1 MAISRVRR
9 FEILMPAGEL
19 DGFLSYLQEL
29 GIAQID
35 PVAHED
41 LELRPAEV
49 DTSDQERW
57 LARISRLIQSL
68 PEPEK
73 KKGLDKI
80 LSPRPKYSA
89 ALRNALLDFGYQKVV
104 EDYERLEARRNE
116 LLQEI
121 KQLEREEEFL
131 KPLAAL
137 SVPLKELVGFER
149 CQVQVIQIQPQDLE
163 HIKQEFSGIPA
174 ELFIVSEEKSR
185 IFILIINHETA
196 REQVDSVFSEI
207 KTTYISLGNYL
218 GRIRGEEKLSDVL
231 ADLSRKR
238 EEKKKLVDQL
248 EKDLMGFAVHRPALM
263 AVHDVLLS
271 EKEKLEGASRA
282 GLTEKTGCLQ
292 GWIPAAEEENFR
304 AGVTKYSE
312 RIHLIIRDARP
323 EELEEAPVIL
333 ENPEIVRPFEIIT
346 GLYGLPRPRSIE
358 PTIFLAPFFFVFV
371 GLCVSE
377 AGYGL
382 VMALLSLLYLKL
394 ARPKGE
400 TELFLRLLF
409 YLGLS
414 NIVLGTLV
422 GGWFGFPVKSLLLI
436 DPLKDPIPFMILS
449 LVLGFIQV
457 MLSTFLSLVREYRE
471 GNKIG
476 AIAVKGGWL
485 LLLPSLVGYLILKK
499 PVFGILALT
508 GAAGI
513 VFFSSKSKNPLARF
527 FSGLYALYGISGYL
541 ADTLSY
547 SRILALGLSTGVI
560 AMVVN
565 NLFQIAWKIPYVG
578 WLAAIII
585 FIGGHLFNLGI
596 GFLGA
601 FVHSM
606 RLQFVEFFTRFYQA
620 GGKPFKPFKLESKYV
635 EFIR

>member
-1 MAISRVRR
+1 MAISRVKR
-9 FEILMPAGEL
+9 FEILLPAGEL

-29 GIAQID
+29 EIAQID
-35 PVAHED
+35 PISLEE
-41 LELRPAEV
+41 LELKPVEA
-49 DTSDQERW
+49 DTSEHERW
-57 LARISRLIQSL
+57 LSRISRLLQNL
-68 PEPEK
+68 PDPEE
-73 KKGLDKI
+73 KKGLDK
-80 LSPRPKYSA
+80 LLAPRPKYSA
-89 ALRNALLDFGYQKVV
+89 ALRKALLDFGYQKVV

-131 KPLAAL
+131 RPLAILA
-137 SVPLKELVGFER
+137 VPLKELTGFR
-149 CQVQVIQIQPQDLE
+149 HCQVQVIQVQPQDLE
-163 HIKQEFSGIPA
+163 QIKEKFREIPA
-174 ELFIVSEEKSR
+174 QFFVVAEEKSR
-185 IFILIINHETA
+185 VFILIINHDTA
-196 REQVDSVFSEI
+196 RDEVDSVFSEL
-207 KTTYISLGNYL
+207 KTVYISLSPYL
-218 GRIRGEEKLSDVL
+218 NRIKGQEKLADVL
-231 ADLSRKR
+231 SGLSRER
-238 EEKKKLVDQL
+238 EQKIKQVEQIRND
-248 EKDLMGFAVHRPALM
+248 MAGFAVHRPALM

-271 EKEKLEGASRA
+271 EKEKLDGASRA

-304 AGVTKYSE
+304 RRVTKYSE
-312 RIHLIIRDARP
+312 HIYLVTREARP

-333 ENPEIVRPFEIIT
+333 ENPEIIRPFEIIT
-346 GLYGLPRPRSIE
+346 GLYGLPRPRTIE

-382 VMALLSLLYLKL
+382 VVALLSLLYLKL
-394 ARPKGE
+394 ARPRGE

-409 YLGLS
+409 YLGIS
-414 NIVLGTLV
+414 NIILGTLV
-422 GGWFGFPVKSLLLI
+422 GGWFGFPIKSLLLI
-436 DPLKDPIPFMILS
+436 DPLKDPIPFMVLA

-457 MLSTFLSLVREYRE
+457 MLSTFLSLVREYRS
-471 GNKIG
+471 GNRVG

-485 LLLPSLVGYLILKK
+485 LLLPSLVGYLVLKK
-499 PVFGILALT
+499 PVFGVLALV
-508 GAAGI
+508 GAVGI
-513 VFFSSKSKNPLARF
+513 VFFSSRSKNPLARF
-527 FSGLYALYGISGYL
+527 FTGLYALYGISGYL

-578 WLAAIII
+578 WLAAILV
-585 FIGGHLFNLGI
+585 FVGGHLFNLGI

>member
-29 GIAQID
+29 EIAQID

-73 KKGLDKI
+73 EKGLDKI

>member
-1 MAISRVRR
+1 MAISRVKR
-9 FEILMPAGEL
+9 FEILLPAAEL
-19 DGFLSYLQEL
+19 DGFLSHLQEL
-29 GIAQID
+29 GLAQID
-35 PVAHED
+35 QISLEE
-41 LELRPAEV
+41 LELKPAQA
-49 DTSDQERW
+49 DTSDHERW
-57 LARISRLIQSL
+57 LARIGRLIQNL
-68 PEPEK
+68 PEPEE
-73 KKGLDKI
+73 KKGLDR
-80 LSPRPKYSA
+80 LLAPRPKYSA
-89 ALRNALLDFGYQKVV
+89 ALRKALLDFGYQKVV

-131 KPLAAL
+131 RPLATL
-137 SVPLKELVGFER
+137 QVPLKELTGFER
-149 CQVQVIQIQPQDLE
+149 CQVQLIQVQPQDLE
-163 HIKQEFSGIPA
+163 YIKEGLSEIPA
-174 ELFIVSEEKSR
+174 QLFVVSEEKSR

-196 REQVDSVFSEI
+196 RDEVESLFSEI
-207 KTTYISLGNYL
+207 KTVYISLGNYL
-218 GRIRGEEKLSDVL
+218 GRVKEGEKLSDL
-231 ADLSRKR
+231 LTDLSRKR
-238 EEKKKLVDQL
+238 DEKREQIERL
-248 EKDLMGFAVHRPALM
+248 EKELAGFAVHRPALM

-271 EKEKLEGASRA
+271 EKEKLDGAGRA

-292 GWIPAAEEENFR
+292 GWIPAAEEERFR
-304 AGVTKYSE
+304 NGIARYSE
-312 RIHLIIRDARP
+312 HLYLIIRDPRP

-333 ENPEIVRPFEIIT
+333 DNPEIVRPFEIIT
-346 GLYGLPRPRSIE
+346 GLYGLPQPRSIE

-382 VMALLSLLYLKL
+382 VVALLSLLYLKL

-400 TELFLRLLF
+400 TELFLKLLF

-414 NIVLGTLV
+414 NIVFGTLV
-422 GGWFGFPVKSLLLI
+422 GGWFGFPIKPLLLI
-436 DPLKDPIPFMILS
+436 DPLKDPIPFMILA
-449 LVLGFIQV
+449 LALGFIQV
-457 MLSTFLSLVREYRE
+457 MLSTFLSLVKEYRS
-471 GNKIG
+471 GNKVG
-476 AIAVKGGWL
+476 AVAVKGGWL
-485 LLLPSLVGYLILKK
+485 LLLPSLVGYLVLKK
-499 PVFGILALT
+499 PVFGILALV

-513 VFFSSKSKNPLARF
+513 VFFTSRSKNPLARF

-578 WLAAIII
+578 WLAAILV

>member
-29 GIAQID
+29 EIAQID

-73 KKGLDKI
+73 EKGLDKI

-131 KPLAAL
+131 RPLAAL
-137 SVPLKELVGFER
+137 SVPLKELAGFER

>member
-29 GIAQID
+29 EIAQID

-73 KKGLDKI
+73 EKGLDKI

-137 SVPLKELVGFER
+137 SVPLKELAGFER

>member
-29 GIAQID
+29 EIAQID

-73 KKGLDKI
+73 EKGLDKI

-131 KPLAAL
+131 RPLAAL
-137 SVPLKELVGFER
+137 SVPLKELAGFER

-163 HIKQEFSGIPA
+163 HIKQEFSGIPV

>member
-1 MAISRVRR
+1 MAISRLKR
-9 FEILMPAGEL
+9 FEILLPAGEL

-29 GIAQID
+29 EVAQID
-35 PVAHED
+35 PVSLEE
-41 LELRPAEV
+41 LELKPVEA
-49 DTSDQERW
+49 DTSEHERW
-57 LARISRLIQSL
+57 LGRISRLLQNL
-68 PEPEK
+68 PDPEEK
-73 KKGLDKI
+73 RGLDK
-80 LSPRPKYSA
+80 LLAPRPKYSA
-89 ALRNALLDFGYQKVV
+89 ALRKALLDFGYQKVV
-104 EDYERLEARRNE
+104 EDYERLEARRHE

-131 KPLAAL
+131 RPLAAL
-137 SVPLKELVGFER
+137 TVPLKELTGFRR
-149 CQVQVIQIQPQDLE
+149 CQVQVIQVQPQDLE
-163 HIKQEFSGIPA
+163 QIREKFREIPVQFFVVA
-174 ELFIVSEEKSR
+174 EEKSR
-185 IFILIINHETA
+185 VFILIINHETA
-196 REQVDSVFSEI
+196 RDEVDSVFSEL
-207 KTTYISLGNYL
+207 KTVYISLSPYL
-218 GRIRGEEKLSDVL
+218 NRIKGQEKLADVL
-231 ADLSRKR
+231 SGLSRER
-238 EEKKKLVDQL
+238 EQKIKLV
-248 EKDLMGFAVHRPALM
+248 EKIGNDMAGFAVHRPALL

-271 EKEKLEGASRA
+271 EKEKLDGASRA

-304 AGVTKYSE
+304 SRVTKYSE
-312 RIHLIIRDARP
+312 HIYLVTREARP

-333 ENPEIVRPFEIIT
+333 ENPEIIRPFEIIT
-346 GLYGLPRPRSIE
+346 RLYGLPRPRTID

-382 VMALLSLLYLKL
+382 VVALLSLLYLKL
-394 ARPKGE
+394 ARPGGE

-409 YLGLS
+409 YLGIS
-414 NIVLGTLV
+414 NIILGTLV
-422 GGWFGFPVKSLLLI
+422 GGWFGFPIKSLLLI
-436 DPLKDPIPFMILS
+436 DPLKDPIPFMVLA

-457 MLSTFLSLVREYRE
+457 MLSTFLSLVREYRS
-471 GNKIG
+471 GNRVG

-485 LLLPSLVGYLILKK
+485 LLLPSLVGYLVLKK
-499 PVFGILALT
+499 PVFGVLALV
-508 GAAGI
+508 GATGI
-513 VFFSSKSKNPLARF
+513 VFFSSRSKNPLARF
-527 FSGLYALYGISGYL
+527 FTGLYALYGISGYL

-578 WLAAIII
+578 WLAAILV
-585 FIGGHLFNLGI
+585 FVGGHLFNLGI

-620 GGKPFKPFKLESKYV
+620 GGKPFKPLKLESKYV

>member
-73 KKGLDKI
+73 EKGLDKI

-131 KPLAAL
+131 RPLAAL
-137 SVPLKELVGFER
+137 SVPLKELAGFER

>member
-1 MAISRVRR
+1 MAISRVKR
-9 FEILMPAGEL
+9 FEILLPAGEL
-19 DGFLSYLQEL
+19 EGFLSYLQEL
-29 GIAQID
+29 GLAQID
-35 PVAHED
+35 PISLEE
-41 LELRPAEV
+41 LELKPVEV
-49 DTSDQERW
+49 DASEPERW
-57 LARISRLIQSL
+57 LSRISRLLQNL

-73 KKGLDKI
+73 RKGLDK
-80 LSPRPKYSA
+80 LLAPRPKYSA
-89 ALRNALLDFGYQKVV
+89 RLRKALLDFGYEKVV

-131 KPLAAL
+131 KPLTAL
-137 SVPLKELVGFER
+137 AVPLKELSGFR
-149 CQVQVIQIQPQDLE
+149 HCQVQLIQVQPHDLE
-163 HIKQEFSGIPA
+163 WIKEKFGEIPA
-174 ELFIVSEEKSR
+174 QLFVVSAEKNR
-185 IFILIINHETA
+185 IFILVLNHETA
-196 REQVDSVFSEI
+196 REEVDGIFSEI
-207 KTTYISLGNYL
+207 KTVYISLAPYL
-218 GRIRGEEKLSDVL
+218 SRIKGQETMSDVL
-231 ADLSRKR
+231 AELALKR
-238 EEKKKLVDQL
+238 DEKKRQVEQL
-248 EKDLMGFAVHRPALM
+248 ERDLAGFAVHRPALM

-271 EKEKLEGASRA
+271 EKEKLAGASRA

-292 GWIPAAEEENFR
+292 GWIPAAEEENFKTR
-304 AGVTKYSE
+304 ITKYSE
-312 RIHLIIRDARP
+312 HIYLNIRDPRP

-346 GLYGLPRPRSIE
+346 GLYGLPQPRTIE

-382 VMALLSLLYLKL
+382 VVALLSLLYLKL
-394 ARPKGE
+394 AKPKGE

-422 GGWFGFPVKSLLLI
+422 GGWFGFPIKSLLLI

-457 MLSTFLSLVREYRE
+457 LLSTFLSLVREYRS
-471 GNKIG
+471 GDRVG

-485 LLLPSLVGYLILKK
+485 LLLPSLVGYLVLKK
-499 PVFGILALT
+499 PVFGILSLV

-527 FSGLYALYGISGYL
+527 FSGLYALYGISSYL

-565 NLFQIAWKIPYVG
+565 NLFQIALKIPYVG
-578 WLAAIII
+578 WLAAVLI
-585 FIGGHLFNLGI
+585 FLGGHLFNLGI
-596 GFLGA
+596 SFLGA

-620 GGKPFKPFKLESKYV
+620 GGKAFKPFKLESKYV

>member
-1 MAISRVRR
+1 MAISRVKR
-9 FEILMPAGEL
+9 FEILLPSGEL
-19 DGFLSYLQEL
+19 EVFLSYLQEL
-29 GIAQID
+29 GVAQID
-35 PVAHED
+35 PVSLEG
-41 LELRPAEV
+41 LELKPVEA
-49 DTSDQERW
+49 DTSEHERW
-57 LARISRLIQSL
+57 LARINRLIQNL
-68 PEPEK
+68 PETEK
-73 KKGLDKI
+73 RSGLDK
-80 LSPRPKYSA
+80 LLAPRPKYSA
-89 ALRNALLDFGYQKVV
+89 ALRKALLDFGYQKVI
-104 EDYERLEARRNE
+104 EDYERLESRRNE

-137 SVPLKELVGFER
+137 TIPLKELTGFR
-149 CQVQVIQIQPQDLE
+149 HCQVQLIQVQPQDLE
-163 HIKQEFSGIPA
+163 HIKEKFCEIPA
-174 ELFIVSEEKSR
+174 QLFVVNEEKSR
-185 IFILIINHETA
+185 IFTLIINHETA
-196 REQVDSVFSEI
+196 REEVDSIFSDI
-207 KTTYISLGNYL
+207 KTVYISLSPYL
-218 GRIRGEEKLSDVL
+218 GRIKESEKLSEVVAEL
-231 ADLSRKR
+231 YRQR
-238 EEKKKLVDQL
+238 EDKKELVRQL
-248 EKDLMGFAVHRPALM
+248 EKDLAGFAVHRPALM

-271 EKEKLEGASRA
+271 EKEKLAGASLA
-282 GLTEKTGCLQ
+282 GLTEKACCLQ

-304 AGVTKYSE
+304 TKITRYAE
-312 RIHLIIRDARP
+312 HIYLIIRDPRP
-323 EELEEAPVIL
+323 EELEVAPVIL

-346 GLYGLPRPRSIE
+346 GLYGLPQPRTIE

-382 VMALLSLLYLKL
+382 VVALLSLLYLKL
-394 ARPKGE
+394 ARPKGQ

-422 GGWFGFPVKSLLLI
+422 GGWFGFPIRPLLLI
-436 DPLKDPIPFMILS
+436 DPLKDPIPFMVLA

-457 MLSTFLSLVREYRE
+457 MLSTFLSLVREYRS
-471 GNKIG
+471 GNRVG

-485 LLLPSLVGYLILKK
+485 LLLPSLVGYLVVKK
-499 PVFGILALT
+499 PVFGILVLV
-508 GAAGI
+508 GASGI
-513 VFFSSKSKNPLARF
+513 VFFSSRSKNPLARF

-578 WLAAIII
+578 WLAAILI
-585 FIGGHLFNLGI
+585 FVGGHLFNLGI

>member
-1 MAISRVRR
+1 MAISRVKR
-9 FEILMPAGEL
+9 FEILLPAGEL
-19 DGFLSYLQEL
+19 EGFLSYLQVL
-29 GIAQID
+29 GVAQID
-35 PVAHED
+35 PVSFQE
-41 LELRPAEV
+41 LELKPVEV
-49 DTSDQERW
+49 DISEHERW
-57 LARISRLIQSL
+57 LARINRLLQSL
-68 PEPEK
+68 PEPEE
-73 KKGLDKI
+73 KKGLDK
-80 LSPRPKYSA
+80 LLAPRPKYSA
-89 ALRNALLDFGYQKVV
+89 ALRKALLDFGYQKVV

-131 KPLAAL
+131 RPLAAL
-137 SVPLKELVGFER
+137 TIPLKELTGFR
-149 CQVQVIQIQPQDLE
+149 HCQVQLIQVQPQDLE
-163 HIKQEFSGIPA
+163 QIQEKFREIPA
-174 ELFIVSEEKSR
+174 QLFVVSEEKSR
-185 IFILIINHETA
+185 VFILIINHETA
-196 REQVDSVFSEI
+196 REEVDSIFSEL
-207 KTTYISLGNYL
+207 KTVFISLGSYL
-218 GRIRGEEKLSDVL
+218 GRVKGEEKLADVL
-231 ADLSRKR
+231 AGLSRRR
-238 EEKKKLVDQL
+238 EEKKRQVEQL
-248 EKDLMGFAVHRPALM
+248 EKDLAGFAVHRPALM

-271 EKEKLEGASRA
+271 EKEKLAGASRA

-292 GWIPAAEEENFR
+292 GWIPAAEEESFR
-304 AGVTKYSE
+304 NRITKYSDH
-312 RIHLIIRDARP
+312 IYLIIRDPRP

-346 GLYGLPRPRSIE
+346 GLYGLPQPRSIE

-382 VMALLSLLYLKL
+382 VMSLLSLLYLKL

-400 TELFLRLLF
+400 TELFLKLLF

-422 GGWFGFPVKSLLLI
+422 GGWFGFPIKSLLLI
-436 DPLKDPIPFMILS
+436 DPLQDPIPFMVLA

-457 MLSTFLSLVREYRE
+457 MLSTFLSLVREYRS
-471 GNKIG
+471 GNRVG

-485 LLLPSLVGYLILKK
+485 LLLPALVGYLVLKK
-499 PVFGILALT
+499 PVFGILALV
-508 GAAGI
+508 GASGI
-513 VFFSSKSKNPLARF
+513 VFFSSKSRNPLARF

-578 WLAAIII
+578 WLAAILI

-596 GFLGA
+596 SFLGA

-620 GGKPFKPFKLESKYV
+620 GGKPFKPLKLESKYV

>member
-73 KKGLDKI
+73 EKGLDKI

-137 SVPLKELVGFER
+137 SVPLKELAGFER

>member
-1 MAISRVRR
+1 MAISRVKR
-9 FEILMPAGEL
+9 FEILLPVEET

-29 GIAQID
+29 GVAQID
-35 PVAHED
+35 PVPLEE
-41 LELRPAEV
+41 LELKPSEADPSEH
-49 DTSDQERW
+49 ERW
-57 LARISRLIQSL
+57 LSRISRLLQNL
-68 PEPEK
+68 PELEE
-73 KKGLDKI
+73 KKGLDK
-80 LSPRPKYSA
+80 LLAPKPKYSA
-89 ALRNALLDFGYQKVV
+89 SLRKALLDFGYQKVV
-104 EDYERLEARRNE
+104 EDYEKLEARRNE

-131 KPLAAL
+131 KPLTAL
-137 SVPLKELVGFER
+137 EVPLRELTGFEH
-149 CQVQVIQIQPQDLE
+149 CQVQLIQVQPQDLE
-163 HIKQEFSGIPA
+163 QIKARLRDLPA
-174 ELFIVSEEKSR
+174 ELFVISREKSR
-185 IFILIINHETA
+185 VFILLLNHETA
-196 REQVDSVFSEI
+196 REEVDSVFAEFKSI
-207 KTTYISLGNYL
+207 YISPGHYID
-218 GRIRGEEKLSDVL
+218 RIKNEEKISDIILELSQG
-231 ADLSRKR
+231 R
-238 EEKKKLVDQL
+238 EEKKERLEQL
-248 EKDLMGFAVHRPALM
+248 EKEMAGFAVHRPALM

-271 EKEKLEGASRA
+271 EKEKLAGASLT
-282 GLTEKTGCLQ
+282 GLTEKTSCLL
-292 GWIPAAEEENFR
+292 GWIPEAEAEYFASRITRYSDRIHMVIRDPKPEEE
-304 AGVTKYSE
+304 
-312 RIHLIIRDARP
+312 
-323 EELEEAPVIL
+323 EEAPVIL
-333 ENPEIVRPFEIIT
+333 ENPRVIKPFEIIT
-346 GLYGLPRPRSIE
+346 SLYGLPQPRTIE
-358 PTIFLAPFFFVFV
+358 PTIFLAPFFFIFV

-382 VMALLSLLYLKL
+382 VVALLSLLYLKL
-394 ARPKGE
+394 GKPKGQ
-400 TELFLRLLF
+400 TELFMKLLF

-422 GGWFGFPVKSLLLI
+422 GGWFGFPVKSLMLF
-436 DPLKDPIPFMILS
+436 DPLQDPIPFMILA
-449 LVLGFIQV
+449 LALGFIQV
-457 MLSTFLSLVREYRE
+457 MLSTVLSLVKEYRA
-471 GNKIG
+471 GNKVG

-485 LLLPSLVGYLILKK
+485 LLLPSLVGYLVLKK
-499 PVFGILALT
+499 PVFGILTLV

-513 VFFSSKSKNPLARF
+513 VLFTSKSKNPLTRL

-578 WLAAIII
+578 WLAAVLI